1 MVCRAA
7 PRMVDARLPTRDRA
21 RKKKLDATSSIA
33 KLPSENETIPALNSS
48 EREFF
53 FCRDGGQNGGH
64 KSKSASI
71 RLFPRGRAVCAHHVG
86 RGGDLA
92 VDLGNGLEDAETHLR
107 ADELAFDHKLIAG
120 LNDALEARVVD
131 AGKVEEAVLRIDFV
145 GDAGERND
153 GAGLSHR
160 LDDEHA
166 RHDGHVREVPREL
179 RFVGRHILDRHDG
192 RQIVGKFD
200 HPVDQKKGKA
210 MRKHL
215 HDFLNV
221 QALRHSAG
229 RM

>member
-7 PRMVDARLPTRDRA
+7 PRMVDARLPTRDCA
-21 RKKKLDATSSIA
+21 RKKSSTRHRA
-33 KLPSENETIPALNSS
+33 LQNSRVKNKTIPALNSS
-48 EREFF
+48 ERGFF
-53 FCRDGGQNGGH
+53 FCRSVGQIGGQNRG
-64 KSKSASI
+64 SAPI
-71 RLFPRGRAVCAHHVG
+71 RLFPRGRTICAHHVG

-166 RHDGHVREVPREL
+166 RHDGHVREVSREL

-221 QALRHSAG
+221 QALRHSAC